1 MLTDLKMP
9 YAQEDQCAHVRV
21 GCDESTQFRCLVT
34 GSCIPASW
42 ECDGD
47 PDCGAGDDSDEHPG
61 CRDLPCLAS
70 QLTCDGYKCIP
81 LSYRSE
87 LQTKVRENFTITGL
101 LVESI
106 NLLSH

>member
-1 MLTDLKMP
+1 MP

-47 PDCGAGDDSDEHPG
+47 PDCGAGDDSDEHLG
-61 CRDLPCLAS
+61 CGELPCLAS

-81 LSYRSE
+81 LSYRLE
-87 LQTKVRENFTITGL
+87 LQTKVRKNFTITGL